1 MPPATFFYEA
11 NEAVETL
18 GAGSDAPFESRT
30 RFLVFAA
37 SVGCAKDAWI
47 DDHDENGEMRW
58 SYIADSQRL
67 AVIAGALAY
76 AHTGDPE
83 AIMDAETQIEVLTSY
98 GAGGARILQDEV
110 VEASGDNL
118 DNLVQF
124 IKDHQRIDDPPRIG
138 ILEQIEK
145 EVSSLRPSESD

>member
-1 MPPATFFYEA
+1 MAPATFFYEA

-30 RFLVFAA
+30 RFLIFAA
-37 SVGCAKDAWI
+37 SVGYAEDAWV

-67 AVIAGALAY
+67 SVIAGALAY
-76 AHTGDPE
+76 ARTEDPE
-83 AIMDAETQIEVLTSY
+83 AIMEPETQIEVLTSY
-98 GAGGARILQDEV
+98 GAGGARILQEEV
-110 VEASGDNL
+110 VDESGDNL

-124 IKDHQRIDDPPRIG
+124 IKDHQGPEPPKVG